1 MPVPVAKAALVAAKT
16 VADIVV
22 VVVGEDAEAA
32 GARMRVSV
40 ESSLLVSKRDE
51 GDVPREQPSCR
62 STCDELPVNDA
73 GDVRCPS
80 QLEVT

>member
-40 ESSLLVSKRDE
+40 ESSLFVSIVK
-51 GDVPREQPSCR
+51 V
-62 STCDELPVNDA
+62 LP
-73 GDVRCPS
+73 G
-80 QLEVT
+80 